1 MINAGSDVAAVS
13 EEGSSVLHYLA
24 ISQNGDAA
32 SIVSK
37 ILEKKSPDLDIN
49 LADWDGHT
57 PLMK

>member
-1 MINAGSDVAAVS
+1 MAAVS